1 MITHRHVSSPGNRR
15 GFTVYLIFVL
25 LFMLLFS
32 GFLTQS
38 IEMLALA
45 RMQSDYLDRE
55 CMVKP
60 GTSWY
65 LENLLGP
72 AELE

>member
-1 MITHRHVSSPGNRR
+1 MNGKRRFNSPAGRR

-25 LFMLLFS
+25 LFFLLIS
-32 GFLTQS
+32 GFMTQS

-45 RMQSDYLDRE
+45 RMQSDLLDKESR
-55 CMVKP
+55 VKP
-60 GTSWY
+60 GSSWY